1 MMVLII
7 LSAVLML
14 AFQCAVSYVV
24 DDFSKCSEF
33 FLDSQSPHIP
43 AVLEG
48 GKSQNQNRYKII
60 CQGANK
66 VYTFATLYNTTSRI
80 PVFSAYKY
88 SGKGKFSRKVRKQ
101 HWKIE
106 PQLQQNEQ
114 ATNEDY
120 SEENR
125 EKMNVNRGHLFPV
138 CHAKD
143 VTTAESTFILT
154 NAVPQKVSFNNGS
167 WAHMEQCTKQLMDK
181 HCLDTNNKV
190 SAYVLTGAVPG
201 NNKLNNRVNI
211 PSMMWMA
218 FCCCDSKKNCF
229 SKAHWAPNED
239 DENKNKIQMKS
250 LKELQDYLK
259 NTLGKELKLFN
270 DKCLTDKSVK
280 TNLPP
285 MCKV

>member
-14 AFQCAVSYVV
+14 AFQCAVSDVV
-24 DDFSKCSEF
+24 DNFGKCTKYFMAGQPPQIEGILVDSKSA
-33 FLDSQSPHIP
+33 D
-43 AVLEG
+43 
-48 GKSQNQNRYKII
+48 QNRYKII
-60 CQGANK
+60 CQGAKK
-66 VYTFATLYNTTSRI
+66 VYTFATLYDTTSRI

-88 SGKGKFSRKVRKQ
+88 SGKGKFSRPNTSN
-101 HWKIE
+101 WKIE

-114 ATNEDY
+114 ATNKDY
-120 SEENR
+120 KNNNL
-125 EKMNVNRGHLFPV
+125 NVNRGHLFPS

-143 VTTAESTFILT
+143 FTTAKSTFILT
-154 NAVPQKVSFNNGS
+154 NAVPQKMHFNNGS
-167 WAHMEQCTKQLMDK
+167 WARMEQCTKHLMDK
-181 HCLDTNNKV
+181 HCLNMSNKV

-218 FCCCDSKKNCF
+218 FCCCDSNTNSCF

-239 DENKNKIQMKS
+239 DENKNKTIQMKS
-250 LKELQDYLK
+250 LKELQDHLK
-259 NTLGKELKLFN
+259 NIWVKELKLFN

-285 MCKV
+285 KCKV